1 MAKHDPAIM
10 EPICCKLLLH
20 QEEGWKTSPGTRLP
34 TAQQIDK
41 EKLKPITSHP
51 IGSRQ
56 ISRMLFVHQIQY
68 SLGVQQYPNQT
79 RRQIESGIPHT

>member
-1 MAKHDPAIM
+1 MAKHDLAIM

-20 QEEGWKTSPGTRLP
+20 QWKTLPGTRLP
-34 TAQQIDK
+34 TTQQMDK
-41 EKLKPITSHP
+41 EKLKHITSHP
-51 IGSRQ
+51 IGSGQ

-79 RRQIESGIPHT
+79 GR